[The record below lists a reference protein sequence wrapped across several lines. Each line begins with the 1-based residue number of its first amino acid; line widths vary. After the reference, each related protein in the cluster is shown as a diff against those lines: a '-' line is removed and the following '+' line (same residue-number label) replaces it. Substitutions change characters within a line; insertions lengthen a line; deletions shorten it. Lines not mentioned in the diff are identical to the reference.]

1 MVHSHDERYAIP
13 ALDGFVY
20 VADTFRPDTFWPDKA
35 ALRNIA
41 RAHVICPFKCGS
53 TEQIKTLQVT
63 KHYL

>member
-20 VADTFRPDTFWPDKA
+20 VADTFRPDKA
-35 ALRNIA
+35 ALKDIA
-41 RAHVICPFKCGS
+41 KAHVICPFKCGF
-53 TEQIKTLQVT
+53 TERITIKTLQVT